1 MVIFPA
7 VNKLPPNVME
17 LPPILRTVGKSA
29 VPLKSPANCKIPF
42 DNVVASVALLTLIE
56 LSTNDFTDLTLGY
69 LISEFASE
77 IMSNDLFTKSS
88 FKFKEAS
95 VFDLMA

>member
-1 MVIFPA
+1 MD
-7 VNKLPPNVME
+7 

-29 VPLKSPANCKIPF
+29 VPLKSPANCTIPF
-42 DNVVASVALLTLIE
+42 EMVVASVALLILIE
-56 LSTNDFTDLTLGY
+56 LSTNVFTALTLGN
-69 LISEFASE
+69 LISEFASA
-77 IMSNDLFTKSS
+77 ITSKDLFAQSS